1 MRFFRGRFVGV
12 RPCFSYFKYSLF
24 TLLFFAPALSAASLY
39 CQITPQLQTERS
51 YKVSCIAANLPAAQ
65 KIELRFLD
73 QFAGSTQLSERV
85 SGLRIKDIDDA
96 KLLPEIYGGGVF
108 RMKTRGD
115 GGLAFEYEIK
125 PARITGAA
133 ADPGKYTLLS
143 SLSGNFGTVL
153 LADILPEICGVN
165 ASNCQTSAAR
175 LKFILPAE
183 WEVATTERESYGSYE
198 AATPERAVFFL
209 GKLRKKIVNI
219 GGTNLEIALAGDWRL
234 SDIQLALTTA
244 TLAQEQS
251 KFMRATPRGN
261 HLVTLMPFPIPL
273 TGLRSAALTRGNS
286 VVMMLNPD
294 NDAPSTLKLYQRLLA
309 HEMFHFYL
317 PEAFQIRENFDWFW
331 EGFARYIG
339 LLTMNRLG
347 WLSRQELW
355 QEMQNEFDYYR
366 INLLRDALSL
376 INASPEKFADAASYN
391 LIYHKGTLVAWL
403 YDLEMRRQNEGRKNI
418 TDVVVE
424 LYKNYAHTNAPIGNR
439 EVLATLRNAGK
450 FDSFIQ
456 KYIEGTTS
464 VDLADVLKPMGLS
477 AEINSSST
485 RITLSKQLSSAQ
497 KKILNS
503 FAP

>member
-1 MRFFRGRFVGV
+1 MRFFRGWLVGFKV
-12 RPCFSYFKYSLF
+12 YFGYSFLA
-24 TLLFFAPALSAASLY
+24 LLFFAPAVSAASLY
-39 CQITPQLQTERS
+39 CQITPQFQTERS
-51 YKVSCIAANLPAAQ
+51 YKISCMAANLPAAQ
-65 KIELRFLD
+65 KVELRFLD
-73 QFAGSTQLSERV
+73 QFAGSTQLSDRV
-85 SGLRIKDIDDA
+85 SGLRIKDIDNV
-96 KLLPEIYGGGVF
+96 KLLPELYGGGVF
-108 RMKTRGD
+108 RMKTRAD
-115 GGLAFEYEIK
+115 GNLAFEYEIK
-125 PARITGAA
+125 PARIMGAA
-133 ADPGKYTLLS
+133 ADPGKYALLS
-143 SLSGNFGTVL
+143 SLNENYGTIL
-153 LADILPEICGVN
+153 LADILPELCSVN
-165 ASNCQTSAAR
+165 ANNCSPPAVR
-175 LKFILPAE
+175 LKFILPAN
-183 WEVATTERESYGSYE
+183 WEVATTEGESYGSYE
-198 AATPERAVFFL
+198 SATPARAVFFI

-234 SDIQLALTTA
+234 SDMQLALTTA

-273 TGLRSAALTRGNS
+273 TGLRSAALTRGQS

-309 HEMFHFYL
+309 HEMFHFYV

-366 INLLRDALSL
+366 INLLRDAVSL

-403 YDLEMRRQNEGRKNI
+403 YDLETRRQSEGHKNI
-418 TDVVVE
+418 TDAVVE
-424 LYKNYAHTNAPIGNR
+424 LYKNYAHTNSPIGNR

-456 KYIEGTTS
+456 KYIEGTAS
-464 VDLADVLKPMGLS
+464 IDLTDVLKPMGLS
-477 AEINSSST
+477 SEMNSGRT
-485 RITLSKQLSSAQ
+485 RITVSKQLSSAQ